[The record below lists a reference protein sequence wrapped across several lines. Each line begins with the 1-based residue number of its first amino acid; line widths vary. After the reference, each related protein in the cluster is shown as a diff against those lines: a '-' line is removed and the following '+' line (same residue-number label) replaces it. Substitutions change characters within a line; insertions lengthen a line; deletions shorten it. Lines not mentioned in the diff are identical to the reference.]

1 LLVEAGGSPA
11 NRQCALRKVA
21 TIRARRGE
29 RGVWEYLDEAT
40 VTADRSGEPQNIVP
54 VRLARAEARW
64 LRSDPD
70 TAMREAEL
78 AADAV
83 DARGPWDRGEVAVWL
98 RRTGSG
104 RAVNGDVAEPYRLEL
119 AGAWAD
125 AAALWIGLGC
135 AYPAA
140 LALAEAPDEGA
151 LREALQILTD
161 LGADATARVVRH
173 KLRQLGARSIPVGPR
188 ASTRAHPTGLTSRER
203 EVLVLMCAAHT
214 NAEIA
219 RKLFIS
225 RKTVDHHVSAVLTKL
240 GVPSR
245 FAAARRAAELGLI

>member
-1 LLVEAGGSPA
+1 VRGVVLGVGGAGAETIPAAIARVRDGREAASRA
-11 NRQCALRKVA
+11 VTLDDYAEL
-21 TIRARRGE
+21 ARRTPG
-29 RGVWEYLDEAT
+29 
-40 VTADRSGEPQNIVP
+40 

-64 LRSDPD
+64 LRSDPE
-70 TAMREAEL
+70 AARREAEL

-83 DARGPWDRGEVAVWL
+83 DARDPWERGDVAVWL
-98 RRTGSG
+98 RRTGSA
-104 RAVNGDVAEPYRLEL
+104 RVVAGDVAEPHRREL

-125 AAALWIGLGC
+125 AAGLWTRLGC
-135 AYPAA
+135 PYPAA

-151 LREALQILTD
+151 LRDALQILTD
-161 LGADATARVVRH
+161 LGAGAAARVVRH
-173 KLRQLGARSIPVGPR
+173 KLRRLGARSIPAGPR

-203 EVLVLMCAAHT
+203 EVLALMCAAHT

-219 RKLFIS
+219 DMLFIS

-245 FAAARRAAELGLI
+245 FAAARRAAELGLV